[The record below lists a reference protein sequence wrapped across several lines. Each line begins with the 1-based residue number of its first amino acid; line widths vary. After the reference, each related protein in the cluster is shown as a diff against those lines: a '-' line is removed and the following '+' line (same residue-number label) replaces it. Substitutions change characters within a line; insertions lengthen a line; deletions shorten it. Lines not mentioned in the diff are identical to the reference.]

1 MPLIDMP
8 LEKLRSYKGSSP
20 CPKDIDKFWDSS
32 IAEMKAIDP
41 EVELLPSD
49 FQAPYAE
56 CFDMYFTGVGGARVF
71 AKLLR
76 PKPLKKKHPAIV
88 MFHGYSGN
96 SGDWCDKLPYVAAGF
111 TVAALDCRGQ
121 AGNSEDVG
129 GVIGNTFKG
138 QIIRG
143 LDSGPEKMLF
153 RQIYLDCAQLA
164 GLVMQLPEVDA
175 TRVAA
180 MGGSQGGGLTL
191 ACASLEPRICRAAP
205 VFPFLCDYKRIWD
218 MDLDINAYAELREY
232 FRWFDPTHSRE
243 DEVFRH
249 RDLHGILV
257 HGHFHAQDFSA
268 HHRILRKILRDAP
281 ADHKQPRC
289 GRLHLDAGQFIKIL
303 HRIDGHVR
311 LGVIDLVKHKAETRR

>member
-243 DEVFRH
+243 DEVFR
-249 RDLHGILV
+249 
-257 HGHFHAQDFSA
+257 
-268 HHRILRKILRDAP
+268 
-281 ADHKQPRC
+281 
-289 GRLHLDAGQFIKIL
+289 
-303 HRIDGHVR
+303 R
-311 LGVIDLVKHKAETRR
+311 LGYIDVQNITKRIRGKIMMVTGLMDNVCPPSSQFAAYNKITSPKDVVIYPDFGHEGLPGNNDRIFKFMMEMLK

>member
-243 DEVFRH
+243 DEVFR
-249 RDLHGILV
+249 
-257 HGHFHAQDFSA
+257 
-268 HHRILRKILRDAP
+268 
-281 ADHKQPRC
+281 
-289 GRLHLDAGQFIKIL
+289 
-303 HRIDGHVR
+303 R
-311 LGVIDLVKHKAETRR
+311 LGYIDVQNITKRIRGKVMMVTGLMDNICPPSSQFAAYNKITSPKDVVIYPDFGHEGLPGNNDRIFRFMMEMLK

>member
-164 GLVMQLPEVDA
+164 GLVMQLPEVDPA
-175 TRVAA
+175 RVAA

-243 DEVFRH
+243 DEVFR
-249 RDLHGILV
+249 
-257 HGHFHAQDFSA
+257 
-268 HHRILRKILRDAP
+268 
-281 ADHKQPRC
+281 
-289 GRLHLDAGQFIKIL
+289 
-303 HRIDGHVR
+303 R
-311 LGVIDLVKHKAETRR
+311 LGYIDVQNITKRIRGKVMMVTGLMDNICPPSSQFAAYNKITSPKDVVIYPDFGHEGLPGNNDRIFRFMMEMLK

>member
-243 DEVFRH
+243 DEVFR
-249 RDLHGILV
+249 
-257 HGHFHAQDFSA
+257 
-268 HHRILRKILRDAP
+268 
-281 ADHKQPRC
+281 
-289 GRLHLDAGQFIKIL
+289 
-303 HRIDGHVR
+303 R
-311 LGVIDLVKHKAETRR
+311 LGYIDVQNITKRIRGKIMMVTGLMDNICPPSSQFAAYNKITSPKDVVIYPDFGHEGLPGNNDRIFKFMMEMLK

>member
-32 IAEMKAIDP
+32 IAEMKAVDP
-41 EVELLPSD
+41 EMELLPSD

-96 SGDWCDKLPYVAAGF
+96 SGDWYDKLPYVAAGF

-129 GVIGNTFKG
+129 GVLGNTYKG

-143 LDSGPEKMLF
+143 LDSGPEKLLF

-164 GLVMQLPEVDA
+164 GLVMQMPEVDPS
-175 TRVAA
+175 RVGA

-191 ACASLEPRICRAAP
+191 ACAALEPRINRAAP
-205 VFPFLCDYKRIWD
+205 VFPFLSDYKRIWD
-218 MDLDINAYAELREY
+218 MDLDANAYAELREY

-243 DEVFRH
+243 DEVFR
-249 RDLHGILV
+249 
-257 HGHFHAQDFSA
+257 
-268 HHRILRKILRDAP
+268 
-281 ADHKQPRC
+281 
-289 GRLHLDAGQFIKIL
+289 
-303 HRIDGHVR
+303 R
-311 LGVIDLVKHKAETRR
+311 LGYIDVQNLTKRIRGKVMMVTGLMDNICPPSSQFAAFNKITSPKDVVIYPDFGHEGLPGNNDRAFKFMLEMLK

>member
-243 DEVFRH
+243 DEVFR
-249 RDLHGILV
+249 
-257 HGHFHAQDFSA
+257 
-268 HHRILRKILRDAP
+268 
-281 ADHKQPRC
+281 
-289 GRLHLDAGQFIKIL
+289 
-303 HRIDGHVR
+303 R
-311 LGVIDLVKHKAETRR
+311 LGYIDVQNITKRIRGKIMMVTGLMDNICPPSSQFAAYNKITSPKDVVIYPDFGHEGLPGNNDRIFRFMMEMLK

>member
-1 MPLIDMP
+1 MPLD
-8 LEKLRSYKGSSP
+8 KLRSYKGSSP

-56 CFDMYFTGVGGARVF
+56 CYDMYFTGIGGARVF

-76 PKPLKKKHPAIV
+76 PKPLRKKHPAIV

-164 GLVMQLPEVDA
+164 GLVMQMPEVDA

-191 ACASLEPRICRAAP
+191 ACAALEPRISRAAP

-243 DEVFRH
+243 DEVFR
-249 RDLHGILV
+249 
-257 HGHFHAQDFSA
+257 
-268 HHRILRKILRDAP
+268 
-281 ADHKQPRC
+281 
-289 GRLHLDAGQFIKIL
+289 
-303 HRIDGHVR
+303 R
-311 LGVIDLVKHKAETRR
+311 LGYIDVQNIAKRIRGRIMMVTGLMDNVCPPSSQFAAYNKITSPKDVVIYPDFGHEGLPGNNDRIFKFMMEMLK

>member
-164 GLVMQLPEVDA
+164 GLVMQLPEVDPA
-175 TRVAA
+175 RVAA

-243 DEVFRH
+243 DEVFR
-249 RDLHGILV
+249 
-257 HGHFHAQDFSA
+257 
-268 HHRILRKILRDAP
+268 
-281 ADHKQPRC
+281 
-289 GRLHLDAGQFIKIL
+289 
-303 HRIDGHVR
+303 R
-311 LGVIDLVKHKAETRR
+311 LGYIDVQNITKRIRGKIMMVTGLMDNICPPSSQFAAYNKITSPKDVVIYPDFGHEGLPGNNDRIFKFMMEMLK

>member
-32 IAEMKAIDP
+32 IAEMKGIDP

-76 PKPLKKKHPAIV
+76 PKPLRKKHPAIV

-191 ACASLEPRICRAAP
+191 ACASLEPRICRAVP

-218 MDLDINAYAELREY
+218 MDLDVNAYAELREY

-243 DEVFRH
+243 DEVFR
-249 RDLHGILV
+249 
-257 HGHFHAQDFSA
+257 
-268 HHRILRKILRDAP
+268 
-281 ADHKQPRC
+281 
-289 GRLHLDAGQFIKIL
+289 
-303 HRIDGHVR
+303 R
-311 LGVIDLVKHKAETRR
+311 LGYIDVQNITRRIRGKIMMVTGLMDNVCPPSSQFAAYNKITSPKDVVIYPDFGHEGLPGNNDRIFKFMMEMLK

>member
-191 ACASLEPRICRAAP
+191 ACASLEPRICLAAP

-243 DEVFRH
+243 DEVFR
-249 RDLHGILV
+249 
-257 HGHFHAQDFSA
+257 
-268 HHRILRKILRDAP
+268 
-281 ADHKQPRC
+281 
-289 GRLHLDAGQFIKIL
+289 
-303 HRIDGHVR
+303 R
-311 LGVIDLVKHKAETRR
+311 LGYIDVQNITKRIRGKIMMVTGLMDNICPPSSQFAAYNKITSPKDVVIYPDFGHEGLPGNNDRIFRFMMEMLK

>member
-143 LDSGPEKMLF
+143 LDSGPDKMLF

-243 DEVFRH
+243 DEVFR
-249 RDLHGILV
+249 
-257 HGHFHAQDFSA
+257 
-268 HHRILRKILRDAP
+268 
-281 ADHKQPRC
+281 
-289 GRLHLDAGQFIKIL
+289 
-303 HRIDGHVR
+303 R
-311 LGVIDLVKHKAETRR
+311 LGYIDVQNITKRIRGKIMMVTGLMDNICPPSSQFAAYNKITSPKDVVIYPDFGHEGLPGNNDRIFRFMMEMLK

>member
-1 MPLIDMP
+1 MPLVDMP
-8 LEKLRSYKGSSP
+8 LDKLRSYKGSSP

-56 CFDMYFTGVGGARVF
+56 CYDMYFTGIGGARVF

-76 PKPLKKKHPAIV
+76 PKPLRKKHPAIV

-153 RQIYLDCAQLA
+153 RQISLDCAQLA
-164 GLVMQLPEVDA
+164 GLVMQMPEVDA

-191 ACASLEPRICRAAP
+191 ACAALEPRISRAAP

-243 DEVFRH
+243 DEVFR
-249 RDLHGILV
+249 
-257 HGHFHAQDFSA
+257 
-268 HHRILRKILRDAP
+268 
-281 ADHKQPRC
+281 
-289 GRLHLDAGQFIKIL
+289 
-303 HRIDGHVR
+303 R
-311 LGVIDLVKHKAETRR
+311 LGYIDVQNIAKRIRGRIMMVTGLMDNVCPPSSQFAAYNKITSPKDVVIYPDFGHEGLPGNNDRIFKFMMEMLK

>member
-1 MPLIDMP
+1 MPLVDMP
-8 LEKLRSYKGSSP
+8 LDKLRSYKGSSP

-56 CFDMYFTGVGGARVF
+56 CYDMYFTGIGGARVF

-76 PKPLKKKHPAIV
+76 PKPLRKKHPAIV

-164 GLVMQLPEVDA
+164 GLVMQMPEVDA

-191 ACASLEPRICRAAP
+191 ACAALEPRISRAAP

-243 DEVFRH
+243 DEVFR
-249 RDLHGILV
+249 
-257 HGHFHAQDFSA
+257 
-268 HHRILRKILRDAP
+268 
-281 ADHKQPRC
+281 
-289 GRLHLDAGQFIKIL
+289 
-303 HRIDGHVR
+303 R
-311 LGVIDLVKHKAETRR
+311 LGYIDVQNIAKRIRGRIMMVTGLMDNVCPPSSQFAAYNKITSPKDVVIYPDFGHEGLPGNNDRIFKFMMEMLK

>member
-129 GVIGNTFKG
+129 GVIGTTFKG

-243 DEVFRH
+243 DEVFR
-249 RDLHGILV
+249 
-257 HGHFHAQDFSA
+257 
-268 HHRILRKILRDAP
+268 
-281 ADHKQPRC
+281 
-289 GRLHLDAGQFIKIL
+289 
-303 HRIDGHVR
+303 R
-311 LGVIDLVKHKAETRR
+311 LGYIDVQNITKRIRGKIMMVTGLMDNICPPSSQFAAYNKITSPKDVVIYPDFGHEGLPGNNDRIFKFMMEMLK

>member
-20 CPKDIDKFWDSS
+20 CPKDIDKFWDNS

-56 CFDMYFTGVGGARVF
+56 CYDMYFTGVGGARVF

-164 GLVMQLPEVDA
+164 GLVMQMPEVDA
-175 TRVAA
+175 ARVAA

-191 ACASLEPRICRAAP
+191 ACAALEPRISRAAP
-205 VFPFLCDYKRIWD
+205 VFPFLSDYKRIWD

-243 DEVFRH
+243 DEVFR
-249 RDLHGILV
+249 
-257 HGHFHAQDFSA
+257 
-268 HHRILRKILRDAP
+268 
-281 ADHKQPRC
+281 
-289 GRLHLDAGQFIKIL
+289 
-303 HRIDGHVR
+303 R
-311 LGVIDLVKHKAETRR
+311 LGYIDIQNLTKRIRGKIMMVTGLMDNICPPSSQFAAYNKITSPKDVVIYPDFGHEGLPGNNDRIFKFMMEMLK

>member
-20 CPKDIDKFWDSS
+20 CPKDIDKFWDNSL
-32 IAEMKAIDP
+32 AEMKSIDP

-49 FQAPYAE
+49 FQAPYTE
-56 CFDMYFTGVGGARVF
+56 CFDMYFTGIGGARVY

-129 GVIGNTFKG
+129 GVIGNTYKG

-143 LDSGPEKMLF
+143 LDSGPEKLLF

-191 ACASLEPRICRAAP
+191 ACAALEPRICRAAT

-243 DEVFRH
+243 EKVFH
-249 RDLHGILV
+249 
-257 HGHFHAQDFSA
+257 
-268 HHRILRKILRDAP
+268 
-281 ADHKQPRC
+281 
-289 GRLHLDAGQFIKIL
+289 
-303 HRIDGHVR
+303 R
-311 LGVIDLVKHKAETRR
+311 LGYIDVQNIAKRIRGKVMMVTGLMDNVCPPSSQFAAYNKITAPKDVVIYPDFGHEGLPGNNDRIFKFMMEMLK

>member
-20 CPKDIDKFWDSS
+20 CPKDIDKFWDNS
-32 IAEMKAIDP
+32 IAEMKAVDP

-76 PKPLKKKHPAIV
+76 PKPLKKKHPAVV

-96 SGDWCDKLPYVAAGF
+96 SGDWYDKLPYAAAGF

-129 GVIGNTFKG
+129 GVIGSTFRG

-143 LDSGPEKMLF
+143 LDSGPEKLLF

-164 GLVMQLPEVDA
+164 GLVMQMPEVDSS
-175 TRVAA
+175 RVGA

-191 ACASLEPRICRAAP
+191 ACASLEPRINRAAP
-205 VFPFLCDYKRIWD
+205 VFPFLSDYKRIWD
-218 MDLDINAYAELREY
+218 MDLDANAYAELREY

-243 DEVFRH
+243 DEVFR
-249 RDLHGILV
+249 
-257 HGHFHAQDFSA
+257 
-268 HHRILRKILRDAP
+268 
-281 ADHKQPRC
+281 
-289 GRLHLDAGQFIKIL
+289 
-303 HRIDGHVR
+303 R
-311 LGVIDLVKHKAETRR
+311 LGYIDVQNLTKRIRGKVMMVTGLMDNVCPPSSQFAAFNKITSPKDVVIYPDFGHEGLPGNNDRAFKFMLEMLK

>member
-20 CPKDIDKFWDSS
+20 CPKDIDKFWDNS
-32 IAEMKAIDP
+32 IAEMKAVDP

-76 PKPLKKKHPAIV
+76 PKPLKKKHPAII
-88 MFHGYSGN
+88 MFHGYGGN

-129 GVIGNTFKG
+129 GVIGNTLKG

-143 LDSGPEKMLF
+143 LDSGPEKLLF

-164 GLVMQLPEVDA
+164 GLVMQLPEVDSS
-175 TRVAA
+175 RVAA
-180 MGGSQGGGLTL
+180 TGGSQGGGLTL
-191 ACASLEPRICRAAP
+191 ACASLEPRISRAAP

-243 DEVFRH
+243 DEVFR
-249 RDLHGILV
+249 
-257 HGHFHAQDFSA
+257 
-268 HHRILRKILRDAP
+268 
-281 ADHKQPRC
+281 
-289 GRLHLDAGQFIKIL
+289 
-303 HRIDGHVR
+303 R
-311 LGVIDLVKHKAETRR
+311 LGYIDVQNITKRIRGKIMMVTGLMDNVCPPSSQFAAFNKITSPKDVVIYPDFGHEGLPGNNDRIFKFMMEMLK

>member
-1 MPLIDMP
+1 
-8 LEKLRSYKGSSP
+8 
-20 CPKDIDKFWDSS
+20 
-32 IAEMKAIDP
+32 
-41 EVELLPSD
+41 
-49 FQAPYAE
+49 
-56 CFDMYFTGVGGARVF
+56 MYFTGVGGARVF

-243 DEVFRH
+243 DEVFR
-249 RDLHGILV
+249 
-257 HGHFHAQDFSA
+257 
-268 HHRILRKILRDAP
+268 
-281 ADHKQPRC
+281 
-289 GRLHLDAGQFIKIL
+289 
-303 HRIDGHVR
+303 R
-311 LGVIDLVKHKAETRR
+311 LGYIDVQNITKRIRGKIMMVTGLMDNICPPSSQFAAYNKITSPKDVVIYPDFGHEGLPGNNDRIFRFMMEMLK

>member
-20 CPKDIDKFWDSS
+20 CPKDIDKFWDNS

-56 CFDMYFTGVGGARVF
+56 CYDMYFTGVGGARVF

-164 GLVMQLPEVDA
+164 GLVMQMPEVDA

-191 ACASLEPRICRAAP
+191 ACAALEPRISRAAP
-205 VFPFLCDYKRIWD
+205 VFPFLSDYKRIWD

-243 DEVFRH
+243 DEVFR
-249 RDLHGILV
+249 
-257 HGHFHAQDFSA
+257 
-268 HHRILRKILRDAP
+268 
-281 ADHKQPRC
+281 
-289 GRLHLDAGQFIKIL
+289 
-303 HRIDGHVR
+303 R
-311 LGVIDLVKHKAETRR
+311 LGYIDIQNLTKRIRGKIMMVTGLMDNICPPSSQFAAYNKITSPKDVVIYPDFGHEGLPGNNDRIFKFMMEMLK

>member
-1 MPLIDMP
+1 MPLVDMP
-8 LEKLRSYKGSSP
+8 LDKLRSYKGSSP

-56 CFDMYFTGVGGARVF
+56 CYDMYFTGIGGARVF

-76 PKPLKKKHPAIV
+76 PKPLRKKHPAIV

-153 RQIYLDCAQLA
+153 RQISLDCAQLA
-164 GLVMQLPEVDA
+164 GLVMQMPEEDA

-191 ACASLEPRICRAAP
+191 ACAALEPRISRAAP

-243 DEVFRH
+243 DEVFR
-249 RDLHGILV
+249 
-257 HGHFHAQDFSA
+257 
-268 HHRILRKILRDAP
+268 
-281 ADHKQPRC
+281 
-289 GRLHLDAGQFIKIL
+289 
-303 HRIDGHVR
+303 R
-311 LGVIDLVKHKAETRR
+311 LGYIDVQNIAKRIRGRIMMVTGLMDNVCPPSSQFAAYNKITSPKDVVIYPDFGHEGLPGNNDRIFKFMMEMLK

>member
-76 PKPLKKKHPAIV
+76 PKPLRKKHPAIV

-218 MDLDINAYAELREY
+218 MDLDVNAYAELREY

-243 DEVFRH
+243 DEVFR
-249 RDLHGILV
+249 
-257 HGHFHAQDFSA
+257 
-268 HHRILRKILRDAP
+268 
-281 ADHKQPRC
+281 
-289 GRLHLDAGQFIKIL
+289 
-303 HRIDGHVR
+303 R
-311 LGVIDLVKHKAETRR
+311 LGYIDVQNITRRIRGKIMMVTGLMDNICPPSSQFAAYNKITSPKDVVIYPDFGHEGLPGNNDRIFKFMMEMLK